1 MGFPL
6 ETEQTALAILPLVKG
21 IPRRTFLA
29 NAEKDFALVGFGY
42 ETILKGAE
50 TETHQLNNFLKR
62 GGNSFSKYV
71 YFWYGAL
78 LFGGLPFDTEQTP
91 TEAWGELGEGWF
103 YLPSILFTFQVHV
116 FMER

>member
-6 ETEQTALAILPLVKG
+6 ETEQTALAILPLVKRHTKENVFG
-21 IPRRTFLA
+21 KRR
-29 NAEKDFALVGFGY
+29 KDFALVGFGY

-71 YFWYGAL
+71 YFWYGLSVWRFA
-78 LFGGLPFDTEQTP
+78 FDTEQTP
-91 TEAWGELGEGWF
+91 TEAWGELGKVGFIYQVF
-103 YLPSILFTFQVHV
+103 YLLFQVHV

>member
-1 MGFPL
+1 M
-6 ETEQTALAILPLVKG
+6 
-21 IPRRTFLA
+21 A

-50 TETHQLNNFLKR
+50 TETHQLNNFLKKR
-62 GGNSFSKYV
+62 RQLVFKICLFLV
-71 YFWYGAL
+71 RGAL

-91 TEAWGELGEGWF
+91 TEAWGELGKVGFIYQVF
-103 YLPSILFTFQVHV
+103 YLLFQVHV

>member
-1 MGFPL
+1 MSISG
-6 ETEQTALAILPLVKG
+6 T
-21 IPRRTFLA
+21 
-29 NAEKDFALVGFGY
+29 
-42 ETILKGAE
+42 
-50 TETHQLNNFLKR
+50 
-62 GGNSFSKYV
+62 
-71 YFWYGAL
+71 GAL

>member
-1 MGFPL
+1 M
-6 ETEQTALAILPLVKG
+6 
-21 IPRRTFLA
+21 A
-29 NAEKDFALVGFGY
+29 NTEKDFALVGFGY

-62 GGNSFSKYV
+62 VGNSFSKYV

-91 TEAWGELGEGWF
+91 TEAWGELGKVGFIYQVF
-103 YLPSILFTFQVHV
+103 YLLFQVHV

>member
-1 MGFPL
+1 M
-6 ETEQTALAILPLVKG
+6 
-21 IPRRTFLA
+21 A

-50 TETHQLNNFLKR
+50 TETHQLNNFLKKRRQLVFKICLFLVR
-62 GGNSFSKYV
+62 GPSVWRF
-71 YFWYGAL
+71 A
-78 LFGGLPFDTEQTP
+78 FDTEQTP
-91 TEAWGELGEGWF
+91 TEAWGELEGWF